1 MISSSSSSSARSALA
16 GWFAGAAVVVSRLTT
31 TMSCARAVNRARNT
45 RRTRKAAAHSHMY
58 GILLLQ
64 CAYVQC
70 MYTRCADDCPPECE
84 CAMCCRVCVRSMT
97 IARST
102 LAGDCVYC
110 CRRIDRPFAEKA
122 RAHHHRGSRLASTL
136 CNRRGCSCVKLFLRY
151 TEPVYLVEFTNDANL
166 EWLVVCALPV
176 FFFCWVRCC
185 VAD

>member
-1 MISSSSSSSARSALA
+1 MRWLVGSLVPRWWCR
-16 GWFAGAAVVVSRLTT
+16 GLTT
-31 TMSCARAVNRARNT
+31 TSRARAVNRARNT

-70 MYTRCADDCPPECE
+70 MYTRCADDCPRNVSVL
-84 CAMCCRVCVRSMT
+84 CAVACRVRSMT

-122 RAHHHRGSRLASTL
+122 RAHNHRGSRLASTL

-166 EWLVVCALPV
+166 EWSFVRSR